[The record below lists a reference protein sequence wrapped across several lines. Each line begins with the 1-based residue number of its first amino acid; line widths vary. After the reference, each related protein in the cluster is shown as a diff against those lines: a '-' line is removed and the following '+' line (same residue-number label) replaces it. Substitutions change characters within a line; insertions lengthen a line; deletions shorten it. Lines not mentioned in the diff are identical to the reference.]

1 MTLIIFSSTLTDTT
15 IKLNGKNYLLR
26 SQYFHAS
33 VGAKR
38 KSGYLLDGLPD
49 AKDPF
54 YSNWFKNAYCVII
67 YLFNDKK
74 EKVNSREIFLKT
86 TKEIW
91 NTFKKIYDNEKNIFR
106 VFELFELLF
115 TLQQGEISTPT
126 YYSTLYDI

>member
-1 MTLIIFSSTLTDTT
+1 MIKIIYYG
-15 IKLNGKNYLLR
+15 LNIFMYLLEQKGKLDIFLMDCQMLR
-26 SQYFHAS
+26 IPSILIGLKMPIVLLSTFS
-33 VGAKR
+33 TTRKR
-38 KSGYLLDGLPD
+38 
-49 AKDPF
+49 
-54 YSNWFKNAYCVII
+54 
-67 YLFNDKK
+67 
-74 EKVNSREIFLKT
+74 VNSREMFLKT